1 MSKQTS
7 LPVVSGQ
14 AQRRSRKASRSEF
27 DATMD
32 HQLNRSVAS
41 AVSNGG
47 TP

>member
-1 MSKQTS
+1 MSKPTS
-7 LPVVSGQ
+7 LPVVSGH
-14 AQRRSRKASRSEF
+14 AQRTSRKVSRSEF
-27 DATMD
+27 GATMD